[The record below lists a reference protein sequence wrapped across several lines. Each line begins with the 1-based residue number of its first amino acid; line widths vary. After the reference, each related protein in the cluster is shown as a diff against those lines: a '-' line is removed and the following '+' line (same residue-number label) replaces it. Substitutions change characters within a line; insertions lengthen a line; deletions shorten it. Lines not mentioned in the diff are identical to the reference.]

1 MRQLFPRRRAASPS
15 RAFSRRI
22 QALEQ
27 CTRAPRSNAVA
38 RCDADRG
45 GMASRALDRHAA
57 PPGRRSPH
65 RRASRLPGLGRAA
78 ARRRNLFAIPHRLLR
93 PDRGDLR
100 AAQPWTRPARFQ
112 KPRRFRASD
121 WRRTSPVSCSPAAIR
136 RPPSGWTCLVPPSVG
151 RARCPGAG
159 LHQAVANLSVLL
171 HSRARR
177 MNHES
182 GHD

>member
-1 MRQLFPRRRAASPS
+1 MRQLFPRGRAASPS

-65 RRASRLPGLGRAA
+65 RRASRLPGLGRAS
-78 ARRRNLFAIPHRLLR
+78 ARRRNLFAVPHRLLR

-121 WRRTSPVSCSPAAIR
+121 WRRTSPVSCSPASHPATLFRLDLPCSAQRWSGSTSWRWTAPGGCKSIR
-136 RPPSGWTCLVPPSVG
+136 PAPFEGEEDEP
-151 RARCPGAG
+151 
-159 LHQAVANLSVLL
+159 
-171 HSRARR
+171 
-177 MNHES
+177 
-182 GHD
+182 